1 MGGVDSTNMN
11 KLYAFVLIA
20 AVCFA
25 STEVAMAEEEVAS
38 EKFEFQAEVTRLMD
52 IIINSLY
59 SHKEIFLREIISNAS
74 DALDKIRFLALTEP
88 EMLGEG
94 DTAKLDITIAGNKD
108 NDTVSITDRGV
119 GMTKQDLI
127 NNLGTIAK
135 SGTSSFL
142 EKLKDGGDVNLI
154 GQFGVGFYSVY
165 LVADKVTVVTKHND
179 DKQLIWESTA
189 DSSFTI
195 REDPNAESDPLGRG
209 TRVILHLKDDCKEF
223 TEPDKLKELVKKY
236 SEFINFP
243 IMLQTTKE
251 IEEEVPVEEEEKS
264 EDDAEKS
271 EDDEKKEGE
280 DDLDIKDGDDAE
292 KKKTKKVKREVVEY
306 NQVNSEK
313 AIWTKSARDVEDSE
327 YDSFY
332 NTISKET
339 DGPLTR
345 MHFSAEGEIE
355 FKSILFVP
363 KKAPADLMEGKAK
376 SSSIKLYV
384 RRVFITDEFEDLM
397 PRWLSFV
404 RGVVDSEDLPLN
416 VSREML
422 QTSKVLRV
430 IKKKLVTKALEMI
443 RKMAEKKKKKESD
456 DDEEKKEGED
466 DEEKEE
472 EESDPAAVVE
482 DHEDYVA
489 FWKEF
494 NKAIKLGLYEDS
506 SNRTKL
512 AKLLRFFSSKTGD
525 NYTSLEKY
533 ISRMKKGQ
541 KSIYYISG
549 ETKEAVEKSPYL
561 ERLQKKGY
569 EVLYYID
576 PIDEYAMPQL
586 TEFKGFQFAG
596 ANKEN
601 LKLDDDDKEEKVLAK
616 MNELYKP
623 LTDWFKETLG
633 SRVEKAVV
641 SNRLLQ
647 TPAILVSSQY
657 GWSTNMER
665 IMKAQ
670 TMGNNDRSNSM
681 VAQKTL
687 EINPGHPIVK
697 ELKNRVEKD
706 SSDEEAKAM
715 AETLFD
721 VALVQSGLTPADP
734 ANFASRLE
742 TLMRLGLG
750 LSKDEAVED
759 PEVELDPEPEPEAEA
774 EAAPADAAAD
784 EAAADADDE
793 KEEL

>member
-1 MGGVDSTNMN
+1 
-11 KLYAFVLIA
+11 
-20 AVCFA
+20 
-25 STEVAMAEEEVAS
+25 MAEEETAPA

-74 DALDKIRFLALTEP
+74 DALDKIRFLAVTEP
-88 EMLGEG
+88 SMLGEG
-94 DTAKLDITIAGNKD
+94 DTAKLDITIHGDKNA
-108 NDTVSITDRGV
+108 DTVSITDRGV

-165 LVADKVTVVTKHND
+165 LVADKVTVTTKHND
-179 DKQLIWESTA
+179 DVQLVWESTA

-195 REDPNAESDPLGRG
+195 KEDPNAATDPLGRG
-209 TRVILHLKDDCKEF
+209 TRVTLHLKDDCKEF
-223 TEPDKLKELVKKY
+223 TEPDKLKDLVKKY

-243 IMLQTTKE
+243 IMLKTTKE
-251 IEEEVPVEEEEKS
+251 VEEEVPVEEGDEE
-264 EDDAEKS
+264 
-271 EDDEKKEGE
+271 EKKEGE
-280 DDLDIKDGDDAE
+280 EEKKEGDEEKKDDLDIKDGDDAD
-292 KKKTKKVKREVVEY
+292 KKKTKKVKKEVVEV

-313 AIWTKSARDVEDSE
+313 AIWTKSSKEVEDSE

-339 DGPLTR
+339 DGPLSK

-363 KKAPADLMEGKAK
+363 KKAPYDMMEQGKTK
-376 SSSIKLYV
+376 QTSIKLYV

-397 PRWLSFV
+397 PRWLSFIK
-404 RGVVDSEDLPLN
+404 GVVDSEDLPLN

-443 RKMAEKKKKKESD
+443 RKMAEKKKKKDKDADKDTKE
-456 DDEEKKEGED
+456 DEEEE
-466 DEEKEE
+466 EEK
-472 EESDPAAVVE
+472 ESDPATDVE
-482 DHEDYVA
+482 DHDDYIT

-494 NKAIKLGLYEDS
+494 SKAIKLGLYEDS

-512 AKLLRFFSSKTGD
+512 AKLLRFYSSKSGD
-525 NYTSLEKY
+525 NFTSLEKY

-549 ETKEAVEKSPYL
+549 ESKEAVEKSPYL
-561 ERLQKKGY
+561 ERLRKKGY

-601 LKLDDDDKEEKVLAK
+601 LKLDDDDKEEKILAK
-616 MNELYKP
+616 MGELYKGV
-623 LTDWFKETLG
+623 TDWFKDTLG
-633 SRVEKAVV
+633 SKIEKAVV
-641 SNRLLQ
+641 SNRLLE

-670 TMGNNDRSNSM
+670 TMGSNDRGSAM
-681 VAQKTL
+681 VSQKTL
-687 EINPGHPIVK
+687 EINPSPPIIR
-697 ELKNRVEKD
+697 ELKSRVE
-706 SSDEEAKAM
+706 SDTSDQEATDM
-715 AETLFD
+715 ASTMFD
-721 VALVQSGLTPADP
+721 VALFQAGLTPADP
-734 ANFASRLE
+734 HNFATRLE
-742 TLMRLGLG
+742 GLMRLGLG
-750 LSKDEAVED
+750 VGKDEAIED
-759 PEVELDPEPEPEAEA
+759 PEVELDPEPEPE
-774 EAAPADAAAD
+774 P
-784 EAAADADDE
+784 E
-793 KEEL
+793 KEEDKKEEGDDKEEL